1 MSTTDTTSP
10 TPPHTATCES
20 PCPGK
25 ELCGSCPWSTTPYP
39 LQLQM
44 KLAAINTAFQ
54 ETGVAAECSEILPSP
69 AISHY
74 RNRMDFAIDF
84 EGRIGLREKGKWWRV
99 IDNHHCFIS
108 DERIE
113 QAFGR
118 VREWIQSADLSYF
131 DRKKHHGLL
140 RYAVIR
146 ATLTGQLMLNLVTSV
161 PRDRDEEQRA
171 RAALHTLTSSLSAT
185 TVIWARNNT
194 ISDVSFGTEMEIIS
208 GPGVIEE
215 EVEGVKFQISPN
227 AFFQT
232 NSRGAAVLLR
242 EVFDN
247 LSLSGSQGTLLDL
260 FCGSGFFSVACAS
273 RMQRCVGVELVADAV
288 RDARINAELN
298 HVPVEFHDMQAEKFD
313 WSSLTPA
320 MVIVDPPRAGLHP
333 KALKALLDNAPPS
346 IIYVSCNF
354 GAFAREL
361 RELLTA
367 YNIVRCRAVDL
378 FPQTPHVEVV
388 TLLQHR

>member
-1 MSTTDTTSP
+1 
-10 TPPHTATCES
+10 
-20 PCPGK
+20 
-25 ELCGSCPWSTTPYP
+25 
-39 LQLQM
+39 M